1 MSLTGCVVGLTL
13 TVTET
18 VVEGTRVCLAVDFC
32 HCTVAVG
39 GDDVGGGGVDLA
51 YVSIPVGIIQRSIRV
66 GSSSSSR
73 IVERDHL

>member
-1 MSLTGCVVGLTL
+1 
-13 TVTET
+13 
-18 VVEGTRVCLAVDFC
+18 
-32 HCTVAVG
+32 
-39 GDDVGGGGVDLA
+39 LA